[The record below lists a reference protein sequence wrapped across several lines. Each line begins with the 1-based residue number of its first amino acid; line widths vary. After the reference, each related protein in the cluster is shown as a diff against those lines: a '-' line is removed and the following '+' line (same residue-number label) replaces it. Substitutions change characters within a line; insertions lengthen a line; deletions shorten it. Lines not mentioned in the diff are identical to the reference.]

1 MENSY
6 FSPLLVYIYAVISY
20 PITSG
25 NSIILHKLYLFLFRR
40 EICKGWVLYIHKRKG
55 FVRQKNNFHYIACNT
70 ILIKKKKEKKKL
82 GITIFIINRCSLYA
96 KCNNP
101 KFRECPSKVQLRS
114 MVDALFVIRT
124 FNFLVTRL
132 FEMCPIWFW
141 I

>member
-25 NSIILHKLYLFLFRR
+25 HSIILHKLYLFLFRR
-40 EICKGWVLYIHKRKG
+40 EICKGWVLYIRKRKG
-55 FVRQKNNFHYIACNT
+55 FVRQKNNFHYIASNT
-70 ILIKKKKEKKKL
+70 ILIKKKKESL
-82 GITIFIINRCSLYA
+82 ELQFIINRCSLFA

-101 KFRECPSKVQLRS
+101 KFGECPSKVPLRS
-114 MVDALFVIRT
+114 MVDALFVIKT
-124 FNFLVTRL
+124 FNLLVTRL
-132 FEMCPIWFW
+132 FEMCTIWFW